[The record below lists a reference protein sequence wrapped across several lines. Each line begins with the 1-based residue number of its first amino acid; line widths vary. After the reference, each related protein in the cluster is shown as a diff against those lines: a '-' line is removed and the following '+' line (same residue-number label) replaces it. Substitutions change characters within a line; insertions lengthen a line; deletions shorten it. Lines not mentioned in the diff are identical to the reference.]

1 MAKYLLTACASL
13 FIGLMP
19 GFASAEVKCGE
30 RAKIVKRLG
39 TAYQE
44 VGQAGG
50 LISQVQLLEVF
61 VSPDKSWTILVSQP
75 NGVSCL
81 MAAGQS
87 WHEWKVPLTGAE
99 S

>member
-50 LISQVQLLEVF
+50 LISQVRLLEVF
-61 VSPDKSWTILVSQP
+61 VSPATRLSSGGCSGHQDLCFAQIRAVSPGELHQ
-75 NGVSCL
+75 GD
-81 MAAGQS
+81 GD
-87 WHEWKVPLTGAE
+87 
-99 S
+99 